1 MIVALICGRAE
12 KQPFPGRNTFPLLG
26 RPLMVYPILAA
37 LNSAQVDK
45 VYLSTDDAGMARV
58 AKHSGAEV
66 IERKKNTEDESVTL
80 EQVIQNGYEEI
91 KNRLNEPIEALVVMI
106 ANAPTVTDKLI
117 NQGVEILRSQPELDA
132 VISVSKHNEYHPHLA
147 LQLTQNG
154 LLQEYAGVTET
165 STTDAYF
172 PDSLLFVLRPEK
184 FFKNFQQTISN
195 TIVDVTKQKV
205 AALVHEGYGDVDYP
219 WQIPMVEE
227 WLKRRG
233 FTESQTPYDVKAE
246 KKIEIVSPRRVK
258 ASGEVKRRVLITT
271 VPFGEA
277 ERYPLDLLESN
288 QIEYVINPIGRR
300 LKEEELIEM
309 IPDFGVV
316 IAGTE
321 PITEKVIASAS
332 NLGLIARVGIGL
344 DSVNLIAARERG
356 VQVTY
361 TPDAPS
367 PAVAELAVGQM
378 LALLRG
384 ISLSDR
390 NMRNGVWHRFM
401 GRRLSEMTVGL
412 IGVGRVGKL
421 VIKHLRGGFPS
432 VRILAND
439 LNPDIKFGKLHNIE
453 WVEKEEIYRSADI
466 VSLHLPLTPITR
478 TLITTNEINLMKKD
492 VLLVN
497 TSRGNMINEKDLAQA
512 LRSQRI
518 AGAAIDV
525 FEREPYAGELGT
537 LENCL
542 LTCHMGSMSA
552 DCRSRMEIEATEE
565 AVRFL
570 KGETLK
576 SIVPESEYQIA
587 SLGNNV

>member
-12 KQPFPGRNTFPLLG
+12 NQPFPGRNTFPLLG

-37 LNSAQVDK
+37 LNSSEVNK
-45 VYLSTDDAGMARV
+45 VYLSTDDAGMSRV
-58 AKHSGAEV
+58 ARHAGAEV
-66 IERKKNTEDESVTL
+66 IERKNNTNNQVGTL
-80 EQVIQNGYEEI
+80 EQVIQNGYLEI
-91 KNRLNEPIEALVVMI
+91 KKQTDESIEALVVMI

-117 NQGVEILRSQPELDA
+117 NQGIETLRSQPESDA

-147 LQLTQNG
+147 LQLTRNG
-154 LLQEYAGVTET
+154 LLQEYAGITE
-165 STTDAYF
+165 SSNTDAYF
-172 PDSLLFVLRPEK
+172 PDSLLFVLRPEN
-184 FFKNFQQTISN
+184 FFKNFQQTSAN
-195 TIVDVTKQKV
+195 TIVDVAKQQV
-205 AALVHEGYGDVDYP
+205 GALVHEGYGDVDYP
-219 WQIPMVEE
+219 WQIPMIEE

-233 FTESQTPYDVKAE
+233 FTESQTPYDVKVE
-246 KKIEIVSPRRVK
+246 KKIETAPLIHVK

-277 ERYPLDLLESN
+277 DRYPLELLEAN

-300 LKEEELIEM
+300 LKEEELIVM

-321 PITEKVIASAS
+321 PITEKVIASAP

-344 DSVNLIAARERG
+344 DSVNLSAARAHG

-367 PAVAELAVGQM
+367 PAVAELAIGQM

-401 GRRLSEMTVGL
+401 GRRLSEVTVGL

-421 VIKHLRGGFPS
+421 VIKHLRGGFPF

-439 LNPDIKFGKLHNIE
+439 LKPDVEFGKSHNIE

-466 VSLHLPLTPITR
+466 ISLHLPLTPVTR
-478 TLITTNEINLMKKD
+478 TLITANEINLMKKD

-525 FEREPYAGELGT
+525 FEREPYTGELST
-537 LENCL
+537 FENCL
-542 LTCHMGSMSA
+542 LTCHMGSMSV

-570 KGETLK
+570 KDEPLRT
-576 SIVPESEYQIA
+576 IVPEYEYLNFT
-587 SLGNNV
+587 S

>member
-12 KQPFPGRNTFPLLG
+12 KQPFSGRNTFPLLG

-37 LNSAQVDK
+37 LNSTQVDK

-58 AKHSGAEV
+58 AEHTGAEV
-66 IERKKNTEDESVTL
+66 IERKNSVDNEVVTL

-91 KNRLNEPIEALVVMI
+91 KNRFNEPIEALVVMI

-132 VISVSKHNEYHPHLA
+132 VISVSKHNEYHPYLA

-165 STTDAYF
+165 SSADAYF

-184 FFKNFQQTISN
+184 FFKNFQQTASN
-195 TIVDVTKQKV
+195 TIVDVAKQKV

-233 FTESQTPYDVKAE
+233 FTELKTPYDVNVE
-246 KKIEIVSPRRVK
+246 KKIETVPPMRVK

-309 IPDFGVV
+309 IPDFGVL

-321 PITEKVIASAS
+321 PITEKVIASAPH
-332 NLGLIARVGIGL
+332 LGLIARVGIGL

-390 NMRNGVWHRFM
+390 NMRNGIWHRFM
-401 GRRLSEMTVGL
+401 GRRLSQMTVGL

-421 VIKHLRGGFPS
+421 VVKHLRGGFPS

-439 LNPDIKFGKLHNIE
+439 LNPDVEFGKVHHLE
-453 WVEKEEIYRSADI
+453 WVEKEEIYRLADI
-466 VSLHLPLTPITR
+466 ISLHLPLTPLTR
-478 TLITTNEINLMKKD
+478 ALI
-492 VLLVN
+492 
-497 TSRGNMINEKDLAQA
+497 
-512 LRSQRI
+512 
-518 AGAAIDV
+518 
-525 FEREPYAGELGT
+525 
-537 LENCL
+537 
-542 LTCHMGSMSA
+542 
-552 DCRSRMEIEATEE
+552 
-565 AVRFL
+565 
-570 KGETLK
+570 
-576 SIVPESEYQIA
+576 
-587 SLGNNV
+587 

>member
-1 MIVALICGRAE
+1 MIVALVCGRAE
-12 KQPFPGRNTFPLLG
+12 NQPFPGRNTFPLLG

-37 LNSAQVDK
+37 LNSTQVDK

-58 AKHSGAEV
+58 AKHTGAEV
-66 IERKKNTEDESVTL
+66 IERKNNHETFTL

-91 KNRLNEPIEALVVMI
+91 KKQFNEPIEALVVMI

-154 LLQEYAGVTET
+154 LLQEYAGVSET
-165 STTDAYF
+165 SSTDAYF

-195 TIVDVTKQKV
+195 TIVDVNKQKV

-233 FTESQTPYDVKAE
+233 FTESQTPYDVKVE
-246 KKIEIVSPRRVK
+246 KKIEIVSPMRVK
-258 ASGEVKRRVLITT
+258 ASGEVKHRVLITT

-277 ERYPLDLLESN
+277 ERYPLNLLESN

-309 IPDFGVV
+309 IPDFGIL

-321 PITEKVIASAS
+321 PITEKVIASAPH
-332 NLGLIARVGIGL
+332 LGLIARVGIGL

-401 GRRLSEMTVGL
+401 GRRLSEMTIGL

-421 VIKHLRGGFPS
+421 VVKHLRGGFPS
-432 VRILAND
+432 IRILAND
-439 LNPDIKFGKLHNIE
+439 LNPNIEFGKLHNIE

-466 VSLHLPLTPITR
+466 ISLHLPLTPITR
-478 TLITTNEINLMKKD
+478 TLITTHEINLMKKD

-525 FEREPYAGELGT
+525 FEREPYAGDLGT

-587 SLGNNV
+587 LSGNNL

>member
-1 MIVALICGRAE
+1 MIVALVCGRAE
-12 KQPFPGRNTFPLLG
+12 NQPFPGRNTFPLLG

-37 LNSAQVDK
+37 LNSSEVDK

-58 AKHSGAEV
+58 ARHTGAEV
-66 IERKKNTEDESVTL
+66 IERKNNTDNDFVTL

-91 KNRLNEPIEALVVMI
+91 KNRFDQPIEALVVMI

-147 LQLTQNG
+147 LQLTQTG
-154 LLQEYAGVTET
+154 LLKEYKGVAET
-165 STTDAYF
+165 SKTDAYF

-184 FFKNFQQTISN
+184 FFKSFQQTESN
-195 TIVDVTKQKV
+195 TIVDVAKQKV
-205 AALVHEGYGDVDYP
+205 TALVHEGYGDVDYP

-233 FTESQTPYDVKAE
+233 FSESQTPYDVRVE
-246 KKIEIVSPRRVK
+246 KKNATLLPMRVK
-258 ASGEVKRRVLITT
+258 ASGEIKRRVLITT

-277 ERYPLDLLESN
+277 DRYPLNLLESS

-300 LKEEELIEM
+300 LKEEELIKM
-309 IPDFGVV
+309 IPDFGIL

-321 PITEKVIASAS
+321 PITEKVIASAP

-344 DSVNLIAARERG
+344 DSVNLSAARSHG

-367 PAVAELAVGQM
+367 PAVAELALGQM

-412 IGVGRVGKL
+412 MGVGRVGKL
-421 VIKHLRGGFPS
+421 VTKHLRGGFPS

-439 LNPDIKFGKLHNIE
+439 LTPDIEFGKLHNIE
-453 WVEKEEIYRSADI
+453 WVEKETIYQQADI
-466 VSLHLPLTPITR
+466 ISLHLPLTPATHS
-478 TLITTNEINLMKKD
+478 LITAAEINKMKKD
-492 VLLVN
+492 VVLVN
-497 TSRGNMINEKDLAQA
+497 TSRGNMINEHDLAQA

-525 FEREPYAGELGT
+525 FEREPYTGELGT

-565 AVRFL
+565 ALRFL
-570 KGETLK
+570 KNEPLRT
-576 SIVPESEYQIA
+576 IVPEYEYLNFT
-587 SLGNNV
+587 S

>member
-12 KQPFPGRNTFPLLG
+12 NQPFPGRNTFPLLG

-37 LNSAQVDK
+37 LNSAQVNK

-58 AKHSGAEV
+58 AKHTGAQV
-66 IERKKNTEDESVTL
+66 IERKNNDEAFTL

-91 KNRLNEPIEALVVMI
+91 KKRFNEPIEALVVMI

-154 LLQEYAGVTET
+154 LLQEYSGVAET
-165 STTDAYF
+165 SKTDAYF

-195 TIVDVTKQKV
+195 TIVDVAKQKV

-246 KKIEIVSPRRVK
+246 KKIEILSPMRVK
-258 ASGEVKRRVLITT
+258 ASGEVKHRVLITT

-288 QIEYVINPIGRR
+288 QIEYMINPIGRR

-309 IPDFGVV
+309 IPDFGIL

-321 PITEKVIASAS
+321 PITEKVIASAPR
-332 NLGLIARVGIGL
+332 LGLIARVGIGL

-401 GRRLSEMTVGL
+401 GRRLSETTVGL

-439 LNPDIKFGKLHNIE
+439 LNPDIEFGKLHNIE

-466 VSLHLPLTPITR
+466 ISLHLPLTPLTR
-478 TLITTNEINLMKKD
+478 ALITANEINLMKQD

-587 SLGNNV
+587 ALGNNV